1 MWETSSIDPSAAR
14 ITENYVEVGSFTPT
28 STINGTAQVNSTIDV
43 IFTTEELG
51 VYLAL
56 VDEGTC
62 VVIQRVF
69 VFYKG
74 MVCQGNKTDLIEHPE
89 VFAPQEVVVGECTA
103 NSYSI
108 NGSDPVLRCTDEG
121 KWEVV
126 VPCLCGAGYELR
138 GKDMVCKACH
148 AGTFSVGVSNEPC
161 LPCPENS
168 VQEATQIGLTTEC
181 PCIQGYYKTPT
192 EGHSVP
198 CTKPPSAPLN
208 VSVSNVTNT
217 SVVLSWLPPEDGG
230 GRDFSEIYYT
240 ITAMG

>member
-1 MWETSSIDPSAAR
+1 MCGFSAGAQSNWLITQHISRELSSGQLFERLSVAIEYEFKSCDVNQNCKQTFDLYMWETSSIDPSAAR

-74 MVCQGNKTDLIEHPE
+74 TVCQGNKTDLIEHPE

-126 VPCLCGAGYELR
+126 VPCLCGAGYEPR
-138 GKDMVCKACH
+138 GRDMVCK
-148 AGTFSVGVSNEPC
+148 GNSN
-161 LPCPENS
+161 
-168 VQEATQIGLTTEC
+168 
-181 PCIQGYYKTPT
+181 
-192 EGHSVP
+192 
-198 CTKPPSAPLN
+198 
-208 VSVSNVTNT
+208 
-217 SVVLSWLPPEDGG
+217 
-230 GRDFSEIYYT
+230 
-240 ITAMG
+240 